1 MSSRD
6 RINDFDNIN
15 DIDDL
20 SDDNDVFDVP
30 ESLSNPTRLSPIA
43 RPSASP
49 RRGFR
54 TVGFEPRSNEEPPQ
68 STDQVTSEFLR
79 LSSIDVASSQ
89 TTGTLGARPRQPNA
103 NARRPRT
110 RPIQRVAP
118 IRHVP
123 HPQPAEEGYT
133 PVSAREEFARL
144 LPAAPG
150 TRHLHPARTQQPFEV
165 PAHSNPRSHIPR
177 LQALQQRLARLNQ
190 GDQRHHERPQR
201 RYFLNFGRVE
211 FHFRGTVFDI
221 AVPRRATFSTAFQKA
236 AEHIGA
242 PIEGLEFY
250 LLCFKVTEHYLKC
263 EDYNVFQDTPLISRR
278 IDIRF
283 KDAIRQLGSP
293 PYHDPSA

>member
-79 LSSIDVASSQ
+79 LSSIDVASNQ

-221 AVPRRATFSTAFQKA
+221 AVPRRATFSTAFQKQRNTSV
-236 AEHIGA
+236 HQ
-242 PIEGLEFY
+242 
-250 LLCFKVTEHYLKC
+250 LK
-263 EDYNVFQDTPLISRR
+263 
-278 IDIRF
+278 
-283 KDAIRQLGSP
+283 A
-293 PYHDPSA
+293 